1 MESRF
6 SWLVLAIVCI
16 TNILTIGFVFGT
28 VGVFVQFY
36 NHKFSADQQKLTGWI
51 GSTASATLLIFC
63 VYYKIINII
72 MFLYRFKYFIRSL
85 AAFLAFGNCL
95 NILSL

>member
-1 MESRF
+1 MESRY

-36 NHKFSADQQKLTGWI
+36 NDKFSADQQKLTGWI

-63 VYYKIINII
+63 MYYKIINTII
-72 MFLYRFKYFIRSL
+72 TYHNVFVIFLL
-85 AAFLAFGNCL
+85 
-95 NILSL
+95 